1 MLSGGITMLLPVV
14 VATGVVDT
22 ADVVVVVAAVS
33 VEAGAAVVVVVV
45 GAAVVLESV
54 LVVAAVVVEVV
65 AAVVVT
71 VVADEFASA
80 VCPSACT
87 IATDADIT
95 VKLAAIRAIVF
106 LMLIFFMF

>member
-45 GAAVVLESV
+45 VGAAVVLESV

-65 AAVVVT
+65 VVVT